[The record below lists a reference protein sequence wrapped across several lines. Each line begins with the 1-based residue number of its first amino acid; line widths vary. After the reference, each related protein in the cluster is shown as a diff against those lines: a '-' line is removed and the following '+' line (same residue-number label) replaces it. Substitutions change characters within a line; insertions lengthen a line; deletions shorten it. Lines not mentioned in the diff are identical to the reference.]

1 MSIQDDIMR
10 ALSDL
15 TQDGLFTVSQVHYD
29 ARAFGNVLVEL
40 VSPANIKLRIINDRG
55 STWCEV
61 GIDSAPEKWY
71 WLEDLLTVIG
81 ASDVQV
87 DSGPDLIRALVSISK
102 TVRDNINRIVEAVGK
117 EHISNTIRHL
127 DELTCRRKLERLK
140 EWR

>member
-15 TQDGLFTVSQVHYD
+15 TQDGLFTVSRVHYD
-29 ARAFGNVLVEL
+29 ARAFGNVSVEL
-40 VSPANIKLRIINDRG
+40 TSPANIKLRIISDRG
-55 STWCEV
+55 SIWCEV

-71 WLEDLLTVIG
+71 WLEDLLPVIG
-81 ASDVQV
+81 ASGVQV

-102 TVRDNINRIVEAVGK
+102 TVRDNINRIVEAVDR
-117 EHISNTIRHL
+117 EHISTTIRRL